1 MDDYFHPVPL
11 ACFLADMSCHMRSVI
26 IKPVGSFCNLQCEY
40 CFYLEKHQLYKGV
53 PSTHR
58 MPDDI
63 LEKLIRNMFSCTD
76 NPTFVWHGGE
86 PLLAGLNFF
95 SKAVAL
101 QKRYAEG
108 RPYANAMQTN
118 GTLLDED
125 WAAFLRDEKFLV
137 GISLDGPE
145 HVHDRYRKDH
155 KGNGTFQQVFD
166 NCMMLLSQGV
176 QVNVLATVNDYSV
189 QFPFEIYTFF
199 KQNGLIFMQFNP
211 VVESHPEDP
220 TAAAPFSVDALEYGK
235 FLRRL
240 FKIWVRDFD
249 FNKLRQKTSIRFFDA
264 LIHRYIGMVPDQCM
278 FQQKCGNALIVE
290 HNGDLF
296 SCDYLVSE
304 DTRIG
309 TLYEGS
315 LRQAFN
321 SNTHQIFSEKKA
333 DLPPKC
339 LKCRWLKL
347 CYGGCMKDR
356 IRDPQDKGMN
366 RFCRSY
372 QFFFR
377 EADQQLKQFARLYKE
392 NY

>member
-1 MDDYFHPVPL
+1 
-11 ACFLADMSCHMRSVI
+11 
-26 IKPVGSFCNLQCEY
+26 
-40 CFYLEKHQLYKGV
+40 
-53 PSTHR
+53 
-58 MPDDI
+58 
-63 LEKLIRNMFSCTD
+63 MFSCTD

-199 KQNGLIFMQFNP
+199 KQNGLFFMQFNP

-220 TAAAPFSVDALEYGK
+220 TAAAPFSVGALEYGK

-249 FNKLRQKTSIRFFDA
+249 FTTLRQKTSIRFFDS
-264 LIHRYIGMVPDQCM
+264 LIQKYIDMVPDQCI
-278 FQQKCGNALIVE
+278 FQEKCGDALIVE

-304 DTRIG
+304 DTHIG
-309 TLYEGS
+309 TLHEGS

-321 SNTHQIFSEKKA
+321 SSAHQTFSEKKA

-372 QFFFR
+372 QIFFR
-377 EADQQLKQFARLYKE
+377 EADQQLKRFARLYKE